1 MKKSTKS
8 LSLVLM
14 GSLTVALGGCASEP
28 EEAFQAYNSID
39 QCIKEQIFS
48 EQECRDSAVAAAQ
61 QNPLF
66 ANQAECE
73 REFGTGNCQTSPQ
86 SNPQAGSSDE
96 QVAGSGERGSS
107 WMPLMAGYMMGRYLS
122 GGSFMQGSQPLY
134 KQNAPAGAQPGAAAG
149 ARTSGGFGNSFR
161 TAGGA
166 SIQTDAAGKVASPPQ
181 AVRQGFAKSAKPY
194 AGRSGIGSRGG
205 FAGSKGFGGAAS

>member
-14 GSLTVALGGCASEP
+14 GSLVSLGGCASEP
-28 EEAFQAYNSID
+28 EEAFQAYSSID
-39 QCIKEQIFS
+39 QCVKEQIFS
-48 EQECRDSAVAAAQ
+48 EQECRESAVAAVQ
-61 QNPLF
+61 QNPQF

-73 REFGTGNCQTSPQ
+73 REFGEGNCQANPQ
-86 SNPQAGSSDE
+86 SSPTGE

-107 WMPLMAGYMMGRYLS
+107 WMPLMAGYMMGRYMS

-134 KQNAPAGAQPGAAAG
+134 RQSAPAGAGAQPGAAAAG

-166 SIQTDAAGKVASPPQ
+166 SIQTDAAGKVANPPQ
-181 AVRQGFAKSAKPY
+181 SVRQGFAKSAKPY